1 MQQYLPFNPYMT
13 AQQRLYQMEQQYP
26 QLAQP
31 QPVQP
36 NSATVNNLVTI
47 PVTNMEEANAFRVD
61 LNGTPTF
68 FYNAGKNEVYLK
80 RTNTQT
86 GLADFIVFG
95 KVEQPKTEPKQNL
108 SINTYEK
115 DFKALNEKIDGL
127 YSLFATVSQKSDKAE
142 EESDKVS
149 DLVSGAPLPVQ
160 INVNG
165 TAVALLNKY
174 SLTVLSNRVP
184 RRSRGAYVVP
194 EGGTPYVILFDTPCC
209 KCNAQ

>member
-1 MQQYLPFNPYMT
+1 MQQFIPFNPYMT
-13 AQQRLYQMEQQYP
+13 PQQRLNFMEQQYP

-115 DFKALNEKIDGL
+115 DFKALNDKIDSFNSKIDGL
-127 YSLFATVSQKSDKAE
+127 YSLLATENKTTVAE
-142 EESDKVS
+142 SVEEVKIISAK
-149 DLVSGAPLPVQ
+149 GGK
-160 INVNG
+160 NV
-165 TAVALLNKY
+165 K
-174 SLTVLSNRVP
+174 
-184 RRSRGAYVVP
+184 
-194 EGGTPYVILFDTPCC
+194 
-209 KCNAQ
+209 

>member
-1 MQQYLPFNPYMT
+1 
-13 AQQRLYQMEQQYP
+13 MEQQYP

-31 QPVQP
+31 QPIQP

-115 DFKALNEKIDGL
+115 DFKALNEKIDSFNSKIDGL
-127 YSLFATVSQKSDKAE
+127 YSLLATENKTTV
-142 EESDKVS
+142 EESVEEVKIIS
-149 DLVSGAPLPVQ
+149 AKGGK
-160 INVNG
+160 NV
-165 TAVALLNKY
+165 K
-174 SLTVLSNRVP
+174 
-184 RRSRGAYVVP
+184 
-194 EGGTPYVILFDTPCC
+194 
-209 KCNAQ
+209 

>member
-26 QLAQP
+26 QFANNS
-31 QPVQP
+31 

-47 PVTNMEEANAFRVD
+47 PVTNIEEANAFRVD

-95 KVEQPKTEPKQNL
+95 KVEQLKTEPKQNL

-127 YSLFATVSQKSDKAE
+127 YSLLATAKNETVAETTQK
-142 EESDKVS
+142 
-149 DLVSGAPLPVQ
+149 
-160 INVNG
+160 
-165 TAVALLNKY
+165 
-174 SLTVLSNRVP
+174 
-184 RRSRGAYVVP
+184 
-194 EGGTPYVILFDTPCC
+194 GG
-209 KCNAQ
+209 KNAK

>member
-95 KVEQPKTEPKQNL
+95 KVEQPTTEPKQNL

-115 DFKALNEKIDGL
+115 DFKALNDKIDSFNSKIDGL
-127 YSLFATVSQKSDKAE
+127 YSLLATENKTTV
-142 EESDKVS
+142 EESVEEVKIIS
-149 DLVSGAPLPVQ
+149 AKGGK
-160 INVNG
+160 NV
-165 TAVALLNKY
+165 K
-174 SLTVLSNRVP
+174 
-184 RRSRGAYVVP
+184 
-194 EGGTPYVILFDTPCC
+194 
-209 KCNAQ
+209 

>member
-1 MQQYLPFNPYMT
+1 MQQFLPFNPYMT
-13 AQQRLYQMEQQYP
+13 PQQRLYQMEQQYP

-31 QPVQP
+31 QPIQP

-47 PVTNMEEANAFRVD
+47 PVTNIEEANAFRVD

-108 SINTYEK
+108 NINTYEK
-115 DFKALNEKIDGL
+115 DFKALNDKIDGFANKIDSL
-127 YSLFATVSQKSDKAE
+127 YSLLATENKTVATENAE
-142 EESDKVS
+142 EIKIVS
-149 DLVSGAPLPVQ
+149 AKGGK
-160 INVNG
+160 NV
-165 TAVALLNKY
+165 K
-174 SLTVLSNRVP
+174 
-184 RRSRGAYVVP
+184 
-194 EGGTPYVILFDTPCC
+194 
-209 KCNAQ
+209 

>member
-13 AQQRLYQMEQQYP
+13 PQQRLYQMEQQYP

-31 QPVQP
+31 QPVQS

-142 EESDKVS
+142 EESEQVSDKVS
-149 DLVSGAPLPVQ
+149 VQ
-160 INVNG
+160 VRGSKNV
-165 TAVALLNKY
+165 K
-174 SLTVLSNRVP
+174 
-184 RRSRGAYVVP
+184 
-194 EGGTPYVILFDTPCC
+194 
-209 KCNAQ
+209 